1 MLSLSVAL
9 KEVVENAL
17 DAGASNIAIKARDY
31 GLDFIEVADNGS
43 GIEPDNFQSLG
54 ERCACNLPPPHILP
68 CFLFLP
74 FFAFG
79 FPFSFFFHVSF
90 TRLGIFSPLPW
101 APIAVLVLPAVV
113 ILRSH

>member
-1 MLSLSVAL
+1 MIKQIRKEDVHRICSGQVVLSLSVAL

-54 ERCACNLPPPHILP
+54 ERCACNLPPPTS
-68 CFLFLP
+68 FLV
-74 FFAFG
+74 FFSSL
-79 FPFSFFFHVSF
+79 FPSMYRH
-90 TRLGIFSPLPW
+90 
-101 APIAVLVLPAVV
+101 
-113 ILRSH
+113 